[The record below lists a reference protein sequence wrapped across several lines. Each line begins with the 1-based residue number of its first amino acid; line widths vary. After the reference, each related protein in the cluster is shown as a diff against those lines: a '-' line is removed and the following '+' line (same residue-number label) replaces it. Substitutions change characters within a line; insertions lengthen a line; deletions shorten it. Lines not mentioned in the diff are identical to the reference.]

1 MIRTCRFRSVQMI
14 LIEDTR
20 NQIGKHDR
28 LNADL
33 TKLGHKVVRSKL
45 FVGDYS
51 KIDDMSICIDTKRN
65 WEELAGNICG
75 AQHIRFRAECIR
87 AQENGIQLVVLIEE
101 SVPVIKWK
109 ARTKKNGQPVCR
121 VSAEVLAKAMGTM
134 SERYGV
140 VFCNCDKT
148 QTAEL
153 MIKILNKN
161 KE

>member
-1 MIRTCRFRSVQMI
+1 MV

-28 LNADL
+28 LNDDL
-33 TKLGHKVVRSKL
+33 VKLGHKVVRSKL

-51 KIDDMSICIDTKRN
+51 KIDNMSICIDTKRN

-75 AQHIRFRAECIR
+75 PQHIRFRAECIR

-101 SVPVIKWK
+101 SVPIHEWK

-121 VSAEVLAKAMGTM
+121 VSAEVLAKAMVTM

-140 VFCNCDKT
+140 VFCNCSKA